1 MTSKYPT
8 PYDAQ
13 FDVKAKIAQLFI
25 YPIKSCG
32 AIELKEA
39 VLTDTGLDLD
49 RAWMVV
55 DDAPEK
61 KGEFLTQRELP
72 RMALIQPTLT
82 SFDMIVKAPGMSA
95 LKLAIDEVAEPVTV
109 KVWDDT
115 VKAFDMGDE
124 AADWFSDFLN
134 QTVRLVRFD
143 PEQKRL
149 SSMAWTK
156 GIEAKNGFDDGFAVL
171 VASVASLKVL
181 NDKLTAAGEKAI
193 TMQRLR
199 PNVVL
204 TGIEAYEEDRLDT
217 LHITTQQGE
226 AQLKH
231 VKPCARCTMPDV
243 DLQNGKQGTAV
254 ADMLQTYRANP
265 LMDGAVTFGMNAIVL
280 NGEGAT
286 LRVGQAVGA
295 DVAFVLDLT
304 KAQNL

>member
-8 PYDAQ
+8 QYD
-13 FDVKAKIAQLFI
+13 VRAKIAQLFI

-55 DDAPEK
+55 DENGA
-61 KGEFLTQRELP
+61 FLTQREEP

-82 SFDMIVKAPGMSA
+82 SFDLIVKAPGMSA

-109 KVWDDT
+109 TVWDDT

-149 SSMAWTK
+149 SSMEWTK

-171 VASVASLKVL
+171 VTSVASLKVL
-181 NDKLTAAGEKAI
+181 NDKLTAAGERAVS
-193 TMQRLR
+193 MQSFR

-204 TGIEAYEEDRLDT
+204 TGIDAYDEDRLDT
-217 LHITTQQGE
+217 LHITTKE
-226 AQLKH
+226 DEVQLKH
-231 VKPCARCTMPDV
+231 VKPCARCTIPDV
-243 DLQNGKQGTAV
+243 DLQSGKQGTAV
-254 ADMLQTYRANP
+254 ADMLQSYRANQ
-265 LMDGAVTFGMNAIVL
+265 LMDGAVTLGMNAIVL
-280 NGEGAT
+280 AGEGAT

-295 DVAFVLDLT
+295 NYVF
-304 KAQNL
+304 

>member
-8 PYDAQ
+8 Q

-55 DDAPEK
+55 DEE
-61 KGEFLTQRELP
+61 GVFLSQRELP
-72 RMALIQPTLT
+72 RMALIQPLLKTY
-82 SFDMIVKAPGMSA
+82 DMIVKAPGMLA
-95 LKLAIDEVAEPVTV
+95 LHIAIDEVEKAVSVTV
-109 KVWDDT
+109 WEDT
-115 VKAFDMGDE
+115 VKAFDMGDL
-124 AADWFSDFLN
+124 AAQWFSDFLG

-143 PEQKRL
+143 PEQTRL
-149 SSMAWTK
+149 SSMTWTN

-171 VASVASLKVL
+171 VTSSASLKVL
-181 NDKLTAAGEKAI
+181 NDKLAAADEKVVTI
-193 TMQRLR
+193 QRFR

-204 TGIEAYEEDRLDT
+204 TGIEAHDEDRLDT
-217 LHITTQQGE
+217 LNIETQEGV

-231 VKPCARCTMPDV
+231 VKPCVRCTIPDV
-243 DLQNGKQGTAV
+243 DLQSGKQGTAV
-254 ADMLQTYRANP
+254 ADTLQSYRADP
-265 LMDGAVTFGMNAIVL
+265 QMDGGITFGMNAIIL
-280 NGEGAT
+280 KGEGAT

-295 DVAFVLDLT
+295 NYAF
-304 KAQNL
+304 N

>member
-8 PYDAQ
+8 QYD
-13 FDVKAKIAQLFI
+13 VRAKIAQLFI

-55 DDAPEK
+55 DKNGA
-61 KGEFLTQRELP
+61 FLTQREEP

-124 AADWFSDFLN
+124 AAYWFSDFLN

-156 GIEAKNGFDDGFAVL
+156 GIEAKNGFDDGFALL
-171 VASVASLKVL
+171 VTSVASLKVL
-181 NDKLTAAGEKAI
+181 NDKLSAAGEKAI

-204 TGIEAYEEDRLDT
+204 TGIDAYDEDRLDT

-243 DLQNGKQGTAV
+243 DLQSGKQGTAV
-254 ADMLQTYRANP
+254 ADTLQSYRANP

>member
-8 PYDAQ
+8 Q
-13 FDVKAKIAQLFI
+13 FDVRAKIAQLFI

-55 DDAPEK
+55 DEN
-61 KGEFLTQRELP
+61 GVFLTQRELP

-82 SFDMIVKAPGMSA
+82 SFDLIVKAPGMSS

-109 KVWDDT
+109 TVWDDT

-124 AADWFSDFLN
+124 AAYWFSDFLN

-149 SSMAWTK
+149 SSMTWTN

-171 VASVASLKVL
+171 VTSVASLKEL
-181 NDKLTAAGEKAI
+181 NDKLTFAGEKAI

-204 TGIEAYEEDRLDT
+204 TGIDAYDEDRLDT
-217 LHITTQQGE
+217 LHITTQEGV

-243 DLQNGKQGTAV
+243 DLQSGKQGTAV
-254 ADMLQTYRANP
+254 ADTLQSYRANP

>member
-1 MTSKYPT
+1 MISKYPT
-8 PYDAQ
+8 P
-13 FDVKAKIAQLFI
+13 FDVRAKIAQLFI

-32 AIELKEA
+32 GIELKEA

-55 DDAPEK
+55 DE
-61 KGEFLTQRELP
+61 KGEFLTQRQLP

-109 KVWDDT
+109 KVWEDI

-124 AADWFSDFLN
+124 AAYWFSDFLD

-149 SSMAWTK
+149 SSMKWTN

-171 VASVASLKVL
+171 VTSVASLKVL
-181 NDKLTAAGEKAI
+181 NDKLAAAGEKAV
-193 TMQRLR
+193 TMQRFR

-204 TGIEAYEEDRLDT
+204 TGIDAYDEDRLDT
-217 LHITTQQGE
+217 LHISTQEGV

-231 VKPCARCTMPDV
+231 VKPCARCTIPDV
-243 DLQNGKQGTAV
+243 DLQTGKQGTAV
-254 ADMLQTYRANP
+254 ADTLQSYRANP
-265 LMDGAVTFGMNAIVL
+265 LMEGAVTLGMNAIVL
-280 NGEGAT
+280 AGEGAT

-295 DVAFVLDLT
+295 NIAF
-304 KAQNL
+304 

>member
-8 PYDAQ
+8 S
-13 FDVKAKIAQLFI
+13 FDVRAKIAQLFI

-55 DDAPEK
+55 DEN
-61 KGEFLTQRELP
+61 GVFLTQREEP
-72 RMALIQPTLT
+72 RMALIQPMLT

-109 KVWDDT
+109 TVWDDT

-124 AADWFSDFLN
+124 AAYWFSDFLN

-149 SSMAWTK
+149 SSMTWTK

-171 VASVASLKVL
+171 VTSVASLKVL
-181 NDKLTAAGEKAI
+181 NDKLVAAGEKAI

-204 TGIEAYEEDRLDT
+204 TGIDAYDEDRLDT
-217 LHITTQQGE
+217 LHIETQEGV

-231 VKPCARCTMPDV
+231 VKPCVRCTIPDV

-254 ADMLQTYRANP
+254 ADTLQSYRANP
-265 LMDGAVTFGMNAIVL
+265 LMDGAVTLGMNAIIL
-280 NGEGAT
+280 SGEGAT

-295 DVAFVLDLT
+295 NYVF
-304 KAQNL
+304 

>member
-8 PYDAQ
+8 QY
-13 FDVKAKIAQLFI
+13 DVKAKIAQLFI

-55 DDAPEK
+55 DENGA
-61 KGEFLTQRELP
+61 FLTQREEP
-72 RMALIQPTLT
+72 RMTLIQPTLT
-82 SFDMIVKAPGMSA
+82 SFDMIVKAPGMSS

-109 KVWDDT
+109 TVWDDT

-124 AADWFSDFLN
+124 AAYWFSDFLN

-149 SSMAWTK
+149 SSMEWTK

-171 VASVASLKVL
+171 VTSVASLKVL

-204 TGIEAYEEDRLDT
+204 TGIDAYDEDRLDT
-217 LHITTQQGE
+217 LNIETQEGV

-231 VKPCARCTMPDV
+231 VKPCARCTIPDV

-254 ADMLQTYRANP
+254 ADTLQGYRANP
-265 LMDGAVTFGMNAIVL
+265 MMDGAVTLGMNAIIL
-280 NGEGAT
+280 AGEGAT

-295 DVAFVLDLT
+295 NYVF
-304 KAQNL
+304 

>member
-8 PYDAQ
+8 QYD
-13 FDVKAKIAQLFI
+13 VRAKIAQLFI

-55 DDAPEK
+55 DEL
-61 KGEFLTQRELP
+61 GVFLTQRELP
-72 RMALIQPTLT
+72 RMALIQPLLKTY
-82 SFDMIVKAPGMSA
+82 DMIVKAPGMLA
-95 LKLAIDEVAEPVTV
+95 LHISIDEVEQPVTV
-109 KVWDDT
+109 KVWEDT
-115 VKAFDMGDE
+115 VNAFDMGDL
-124 AADWFSDFLN
+124 AAQWFSDFLN
-134 QTVRLVRFD
+134 QPVRLVRFD

-149 SSMAWTK
+149 SSMEWTN
-156 GIEAKNGFDDGFAVL
+156 GVEAENGFGDGFAVL
-171 VASVASLKVL
+171 VTSVASLKVL

-204 TGIEAYEEDRLDT
+204 TGIDAYDEDRLDT
-217 LHITTQQGE
+217 LHITTQEGV

-231 VKPCARCTMPDV
+231 VKPCARCTIPDV
-243 DLQNGKQGTAV
+243 DLQSGKQGTAV
-254 ADMLQTYRANP
+254 ADTLQSYRANP
-265 LMDGAVTFGMNAIVL
+265 LMEGAVTLGMNAIIL
-280 NGEGAT
+280 AGEGST

-295 DVAFVLDLT
+295 NYVF
-304 KAQNL
+304 

>member
-8 PYDAQ
+8 Q

-55 DDAPEK
+55 DESGK
-61 KGEFLTQRELP
+61 VVSQREEP
-72 RMALIQPTLT
+72 RMTLIQPTLT
-82 SFDMIVKAPGMSA
+82 SFDLIVKAPGMSA

-109 KVWDDT
+109 TVWDDT

-124 AADWFSDFLN
+124 AAYWFSDFLN

-149 SSMAWTK
+149 SSMEWTK
-156 GIEAKNGFDDGFAVL
+156 GLEGKNGFSDAFAVL
-171 VASVASLKVL
+171 VTSVASLKVL
-181 NDKLTAAGEKAI
+181 NDKLTAAGER
-193 TMQRLR
+193 TVSMQNFR

-204 TGIEAYEEDRLDT
+204 TGIDAYDEDRLDT
-217 LHITTQQGE
+217 LNIQTKE
-226 AQLKH
+226 AVVQLKH
-231 VKPCARCTMPDV
+231 VKPCARCTIPDV

-254 ADMLQTYRANP
+254 ADMLQTYRANQ
-265 LMDGAVTFGMNAIVL
+265 LMDGAVTLGMNAIVL
-280 NGEGAT
+280 AGEGAT

-295 DVAFVLDLT
+295 NYVF
-304 KAQNL
+304 

>member
-1 MTSKYPT
+1 MTSKY
-8 PYDAQ
+8 
-13 FDVKAKIAQLFI
+13 LFI

-32 AIELKEA
+32 GIELKEA

-55 DDAPEK
+55 DE
-61 KGEFLTQRELP
+61 KGEFLTQRQLP

-109 KVWDDT
+109 KVWEDT

-124 AADWFSDFLN
+124 AAYWFSDFLD

-149 SSMAWTK
+149 SSMKWTN

-171 VASVASLKVL
+171 VTSAASLKVL
-181 NDKLTAAGEKAI
+181 NDKLAAAGEKTV
-193 TMQRLR
+193 TMQRFR

-204 TGIEAYEEDRLDT
+204 TGIDAYDEDRLDT
-217 LHITTQQGE
+217 LHISTQEGV

-231 VKPCARCTMPDV
+231 VKPCARCTIPDV
-243 DLQNGKQGTAV
+243 DLQTGKQGTAV
-254 ADMLQTYRANP
+254 ADTLQSYRANP
-265 LMDGAVTFGMNAIVL
+265 LMEGAVTLGMNAIVL
-280 NGEGAT
+280 AGEGAT

-295 DVAFVLDLT
+295 NIAF
-304 KAQNL
+304 

>member
-8 PYDAQ
+8 PFDVQ

-171 VASVASLKVL
+171 VTSVASLKVL
-181 NDKLTAAGEKAI
+181 NDKLTFAGEKAI

-231 VKPCARCTMPDV
+231 VKPCARCTIPDV

-265 LMDGAVTFGMNAIVL
+265 LMDGAVTLGMNAIIL
-280 NGEGAT
+280 SGEGAT

-295 DVAFVLDLT
+295 NYVF
-304 KAQNL
+304 